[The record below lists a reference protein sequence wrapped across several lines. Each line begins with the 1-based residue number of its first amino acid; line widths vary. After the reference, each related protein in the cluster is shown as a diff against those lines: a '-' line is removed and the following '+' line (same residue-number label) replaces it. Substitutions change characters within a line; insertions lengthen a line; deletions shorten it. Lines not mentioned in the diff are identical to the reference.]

1 MMKPYFPYDFFRPGQ
16 EKMFDFIYDNL
27 KNSRPSFIHAPT
39 GIGKTASSLGAVLR
53 YARENDLKVMFL
65 SNRHEHHEIVFD
77 TLKRINKKYNES
89 FKATN
94 ILNKKLLCNQ
104 NFDDS
109 LSGDFHD
116 YCRNLKKQK
125 MCYFYENTY
134 KNGSFTTNA
143 KLFISNNLGDIMKA
157 EHLKL
162 KITEFCP
169 YEIVLEYLKYSDV
182 VLADYYY
189 LFNPLINQSFFGKTG
204 MKMKDFVVIV
214 DEAHNLPERI
224 RKINDLKLSSYMFK
238 NAIKEVI
245 EHHPDLEK
253 SLKNIALD
261 IEAYVHNHIRK
272 ETSEEYISKK
282 DLISLIDAHISYHS
296 LIDILYDVAEK
307 LHLKNR
313 RSFANSFAKFLD
325 MWESDGRSIYRVVS
339 KEFRNNS
346 MIWTIRL
353 FDLDVAS
360 KIVSVISSL
369 SGSVF
374 MSATLTP
381 INMYM
386 TIMGLKDTS
395 RSIILPSPF
404 PKDNHL
410 FYIVRGVTSKY
421 EKRTREMIK
430 LYSDIISIIVNN
442 MSFNTIVFFP
452 SYDLMEEILSQTSI
466 REKIVLLESRE
477 LTKKDKERMLSVMKE
492 KNNVVLFAVIGGNFY
507 EGVDFKGDM
516 AKVVVVVGIPFEKPD
531 LYTRSLINY
540 YDMMYG
546 KGKEYGYV
554 VPTLNK
560 VIQSIGRIFRSE
572 KDKGVVFL
580 LDERYIF
587 PSYNVVI
594 SSKYPNTSIIS
605 HEELIREVINA
616 NNFLKYSINEF
627 NIDDL

>member
-1 MMKPYFPYDFFRPGQ
+1 MKPYFPYDSFRPGQ
-16 EKMFDFIYDNL
+16 ERMFDFIYNNL
-27 KNSRPSFIHAPT
+27 ISGMPSFVHAPT

-53 YARENDLKVMFL
+53 YAKDHNLKVMFL

-89 FKATN
+89 FKVTN

-104 NFDDS
+104 NFDDF

-116 YCRNLKKQK
+116 YCRNLRKQK

-143 KLFISNNLGDIMKA
+143 KLFISNNLRDAIKA
-157 EHLKL
+157 EHLKS

-169 YEIVLEYLKYSDV
+169 YEIILEYIRCSDV

-204 MKMKDFVVIV
+204 MEMEDFVVIV

-224 RKINDLKLSSYMFK
+224 RKINDLKLSSYALR
-238 NAIKEVI
+238 NAIKEVARYY
-245 EHHPDLEK
+245 PDLEK
-253 SLKNIALD
+253 PLKDIALD
-261 IEAYVHNHIRK
+261 IEAYVYKHLRK
-272 ETSEEYISKK
+272 DSSEEYISKE
-282 DLISLIDAHISYHS
+282 DLVSLIDTHISYHS

-307 LHLKNR
+307 VHLKNR

-325 MWESDGRSIYRVVS
+325 MWESEGKSIYRIIS
-339 KEFRNNS
+339 KEVRNNDLF
-346 MIWTIRL
+346 WTIRL

-360 KIVSVISSL
+360 KIRSVISSL
-369 SGSVF
+369 SGSIF

-381 INMYM
+381 IKMYM
-386 TIMGLKDTS
+386 TIMGLEDKS
-395 RSIILPSPF
+395 KSIILPSPF
-404 PKDNHL
+404 PKDNHI

-421 EKRTREMIK
+421 EKRTREMVK
-430 LYSDIISIIVNN
+430 LYSDIISIIINN
-442 MSFNTIVFFP
+442 ISFNTIVFFP
-452 SYDLMEEILSQTSI
+452 SYELMEEILSQMNIQRKTI
-466 REKIVLLESRE
+466 LLESRE
-477 LTKKDKERMLSVMKE
+477 LKKRDKEKMLYIMKE
-492 KNNVVLFAVIGGNFY
+492 RNNVVLFAVIGGNFY
-507 EGVDFKGDM
+507 EGVDFRGDM

-531 LYTRSLINY
+531 LYARALINY
-540 YDMMYG
+540 YDVIYG

-554 VPTLNK
+554 IPTLNK

-572 KDKGVVFL
+572 RDKGVVFL
-580 LDERYIF
+580 LDERYLF

-627 NIDDL
+627 NIEDM